1 MVGHV
6 GAMRRGS
13 VYIDG
18 ELWSARP
25 AGGGAL
31 PGNGRV
37 LVVGRDGMTLIVEP
51 VEAAAPPETSTPKE
65 S

>member
-13 VYIDG
+13 IFIDG

-25 AGGGAL
+25 VDGAEL
-31 PGNGRV
+31 PSEGRV
-37 LVVGRDGMTLIVEP
+37 RVVGREGMTLIVEP
-51 VEAAAPPETSTPKE
+51 VDAAAPSETSEPKE